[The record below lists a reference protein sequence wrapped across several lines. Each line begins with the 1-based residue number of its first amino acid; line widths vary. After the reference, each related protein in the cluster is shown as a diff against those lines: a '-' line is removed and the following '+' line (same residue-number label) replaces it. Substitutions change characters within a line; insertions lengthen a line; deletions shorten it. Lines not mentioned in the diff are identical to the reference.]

1 MICFRQFSVRKRV
14 LFWILLLLSM
24 VIFELWYVSGKRE
37 KVCQYLLSIQ
47 ISNLMNK
54 SVYIII
60 PFSANVSQLPKLRQQ
75 EAPVLQIR
83 PRTTTTT
90 TTACQRRPADSAACP
105 RQPQRDGRGRD
116 LRLAEPDPQGRAHPP
131 PLLGLHGNS
140 RYSGEGSHGGFI
152 RTCKRCLLVFGM
164 KSAIL
169 RYLSIMSSL
178 CRKHL
183 LNMLFFML

>member
-1 MICFRQFSVRKRV
+1 
-14 LFWILLLLSM
+14 M

>member
-1 MICFRQFSVRKRV
+1 
-14 LFWILLLLSM
+14 M

-37 KVCQYLLSIQ
+37 KVCQYFLSIQ
-47 ISNLMNK
+47 ISNLLNK

-60 PFSANVSQLPKLRQQ
+60 PLSANVSQLPKLRQQ

-90 TTACQRRPADSAACP
+90 TTCPRRPDSAACP
-105 RQPQRDGRGRD
+105 RQPRRDGRGRD
-116 LRLAEPDPQGRAHPP
+116 LCLAEPDHQGRAHPP

-152 RTCKRCLLVFGM
+152 HIHTCKRCLLVFGM

-169 RYLSIMSSL
+169 GGGTLQHPLFVESIFSTLSCFKNL
-178 CRKHL
+178 
-183 LNMLFFML
+183 

>member
-1 MICFRQFSVRKRV
+1 
-14 LFWILLLLSM
+14 M

-37 KVCQYLLSIQ
+37 KVCQYLLLIQ
-47 ISNLMNK
+47 ISYVLNK

-60 PFSANVSQLPKLRQQ
+60 PLSANVSQLPKLRQQ

-90 TTACQRRPADSAACP
+90 TTTTTTCQRRPADSAACP
-105 RQPQRDGRGRD
+105 RQPRRDGRGRD
-116 LRLAEPDPQGRAHPP
+116 LCLAEPDHQGRAHPP

-152 RTCKRCLLVFGM
+152 HIHTCKQCFLVKPQVGLLSV
-164 KSAIL
+164 L
-169 RYLSIMSSL
+169 HYTL
-178 CRKHL
+178 H
-183 LNMLFFML
+183 